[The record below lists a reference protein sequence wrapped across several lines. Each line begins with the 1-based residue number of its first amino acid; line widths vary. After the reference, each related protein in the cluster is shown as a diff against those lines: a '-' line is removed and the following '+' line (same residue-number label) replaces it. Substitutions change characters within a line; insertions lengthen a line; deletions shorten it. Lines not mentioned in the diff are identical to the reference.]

1 MKKSY
6 ILTLVIVLVL
16 SLGLTGAAFA
26 QEEAPTEEPPIS
38 TIEGVVIAVDEEA
51 GTVDILQ
58 EDGTIV
64 TVAIPE
70 GDYDHPITA
79 LLAEYFGGAGLEDYV
94 LALEAL
100 EMDGSVVVA
109 VEEGT
114 DEAGNPIWEATLA
127 DGSIVQLDDADTAQA
142 LLDALEVA
150 AVDLTVTD
158 NEGVLTAED
167 IGEQI
172 EEYRAMGIGYGELV
186 KIYAIAAESQEA
198 CAAEAEDEVAEQT
211 EDGAAED
218 ANTANTGDAAPVI
231 EEPCGV
237 TVDELVAMLLNGADM
252 GELFRL
258 FGKPALL
265 GVGHVRQAL
274 DGTADTAAGD
284 GSTGVCNAR
293 SRGGKASANG
303 QDITCP

>member
-1 MKKSY
+1 MKKSQ
-6 ILTLVIVLVL
+6 LLALVMVIAL
-16 SLGLTGAAFA
+16 SLGTMGIASA
-26 QEEAPTEEPPIS
+26 QDEAPTEEPPVS
-38 TIEGVVIAVDEEA
+38 TVEGVVIAIHEEA

-58 EDGTIV
+58 EDGTII
-64 TVAIPE
+64 TVALPE
-70 GDYDHPITA
+70 DDYDHPITA
-79 LLAEYFGGAGLEDYV
+79 LLAEYFGGADLEDYA

-100 EMDGSVVVA
+100 EMDGSVVIA

-114 DEAGNPIWEATLA
+114 DEEGNPVWEATLA
-127 DGSIVQLDDADTAQA
+127 DDSVVQLDDAEAVQA

-150 AVDLTVTD
+150 AVDLNVTD

-172 EEYRAMGIGYGELV
+172 EEYREMGVGYGELV

-198 CAAEAEDEVAEQT
+198 CAAEAAAVAEAEGET
-211 EDGAAED
+211 AED
-218 ANTANTGDAAPVI
+218 TPTADTGDAAAEI

-237 TVDELVAMLLNGADM
+237 TVDELVEMLLNGADM

-274 DGTADTAAGD
+274 NGTGDGTAGD

-293 SRGGKASANG
+293 SHGGSANAKG

>member
-1 MKKSY
+1 MKKSQ
-6 ILTLVIVLVL
+6 LLALVMVIIL
-16 SLGLTGAAFA
+16 SLGTMGVASA
-26 QEEAPTEEPPIS
+26 QGEVPAEEPPI
-38 TIEGVVIAVDEEA
+38 TTVEGVVIAVDKEA

-58 EDGTIV
+58 EDGTII
-64 TVAIPE
+64 TVAIPK

-79 LLAEYFGGAGLEDYV
+79 LLAEYFGGADLEDYA

-100 EMDGSVVVA
+100 EMDDSVVVA

-114 DEAGNPIWEATLA
+114 DEEGNPVWEAALA
-127 DGSIVQLDDADTAQA
+127 DGSVVQLDDEEAAQA

-150 AVDLTVTD
+150 AVDLNVTD
-158 NEGVLTAED
+158 NDGVLTAED

-198 CAAEAEDEVAEQT
+198 CAAEAEVAEAEGET
-211 EDGAAED
+211 AED
-218 ANTANTGDAAPVI
+218 TPTADTGDDAPEI

-237 TVDELVAMLLNGADM
+237 TVDELVEMLLNGADM

-274 DGTADTAAGD
+274 NETGDGTVGD

-293 SRGGKASANG
+293 SHGGSANANG